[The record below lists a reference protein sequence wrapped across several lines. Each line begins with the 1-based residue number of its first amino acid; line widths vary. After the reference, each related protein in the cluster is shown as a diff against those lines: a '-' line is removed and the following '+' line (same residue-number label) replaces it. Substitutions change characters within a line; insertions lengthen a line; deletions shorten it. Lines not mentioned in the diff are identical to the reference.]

1 MSKKYLKNLVFVLI
15 AVVSLNYYVLACE
28 AAGTR
33 DDLKNQLNNA
43 AAPGWGGP
51 PGAGNNLPGIIQ
63 TAISAFL
70 GLLGIIFLVLI
81 IYAGFEWMTAQGDEE
96 KVTKAK
102 DTLTRAVI
110 GLVIIIAAYS
120 ITYFVFSSLPS
131 GDGSGANGSVV
142 GGSPKL

>member
-1 MSKKYLKNLVFVLI
+1 MSKKYFKNLVFVLI
-15 AVVSLNYYVLACE
+15 AVISLNYYVLACE
-28 AAGTR
+28 AAGTKQ
-33 DDLKNQLNNA
+33 DLKDQLNKA
-43 AAPGWGGP
+43 AAPGWGGEP
-51 PGAGNNLPGIIQ
+51 SAGNSLPGIIQ

-110 GLVIIIAAYS
+110 GLIIIIAAYS
-120 ITYFVFSSLPS
+120 ITYFVFSSLPG
-131 GDGSGANGSVV
+131 GDGSTPSPSPVV
-142 GGSPKL
+142 NTT